1 MRRTFMLV
9 RPHAARRLLHPF
21 TCTLCAMMMRIRFF
35 LALPAGLL
43 MMLAIGG
50 AIESISHQL
59 LPPTPAMAEAT
70 HNWLEGKPN
79 AQAEMATACAFGA
92 GMIAR
97 RHELPLAIAVGIL
110 ATIFVAVTLYILP
123 HPLWMVIAGL
133 TMPLAC
139 ALTVGIALHR
149 LAPRWAVPARIELSA
164 NRHKE

>member
-1 MRRTFMLV
+1 
-9 RPHAARRLLHPF
+9 
-21 TCTLCAMMMRIRFF
+21 MMMRIRFF

-70 HNWLEGKPN
+70 RNWLDGKPN
-79 AQAEMATACAFGA
+79 AQAEMGTALAEQPLLSLAMMVFAWTVSAGVGAIGA

-97 RHELPLAIAVGIL
+97 RHELPLAIALGIL

-133 TMPLAC
+133 TMPMAC

-149 LAPRWAVPARIELSA
+149 FAPRWAVPARIELSA

>member
-1 MRRTFMLV
+1 
-9 RPHAARRLLHPF
+9 
-21 TCTLCAMMMRIRFF
+21 MMMRIRFF

-79 AQAEMATACAFGA
+79 AQAEMATALAEQPLLSLAMMVFAWTVSAGVGAFGA

-97 RHELPLAIAVGIL
+97 RHELPLAIALGIL
-110 ATIFVAVTLYILP
+110 ATIFAAVTLYILP

-149 LAPRWAVPARIELSA
+149 FAPRWAVPARIELSA